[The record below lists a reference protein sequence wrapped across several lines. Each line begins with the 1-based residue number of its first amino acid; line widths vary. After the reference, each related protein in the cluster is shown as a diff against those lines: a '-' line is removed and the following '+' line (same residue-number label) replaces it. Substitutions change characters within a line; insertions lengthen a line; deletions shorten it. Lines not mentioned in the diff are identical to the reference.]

1 MDGFRLWDD
10 WLKGSLAHLKDA
22 QLLRTLRPTV
32 WCNSSSEAYIHR
44 ADLGA
49 WLAGQPPV
57 VRHYDQGAAITMS
70 AAVVPG
76 DSDSLS
82 THVVRHY
89 GDTDYYCMAPIN
101 LDTAA
106 AQDAGGTRCRRCGS
120 SGGKG
125 GDRCV
130 CCCSRSSN
138 KQTDPS
144 RNSNSNRCHISRDN
158 HHGCSSGPPAHCRYD
173 AGVKNAAAAISLET
187 GPANRFGGNAGCSTS
202 SCSPSCSCSKE
213 SISNT
218 DPGPL
223 VRLRLYSL
231 NDYLGLAS
239 HPEVSEA
246 AARAARQIGM
256 GPRSSAL
263 VAGYTHSHRQLEEG
277 LAQLKGTEDC
287 LLFPTGFGANL
298 AVMTSLAYAAPTSAA
313 TGCTGCSAS
322 HTDGSS
328 SALAIFSD
336 ELNHAS
342 IIDGARL
349 ASRGSGASG
358 GAVQLHVYRHNDLG
372 HLEDLLA
379 DTPPG
384 VRRLVVTD
392 SLFSMDGDFAD
403 LRGLSSLRRRHP
415 FLLAVD
421 EAHATLVCGEGGGG
435 AAEAMG
441 VAHEVDLH
449 IGTLSKAFGAL
460 GGFVA
465 CSHSFKQLLLNRGRA
480 FVYSTSLPVPVVEA
494 AGAALRIS
502 QRESWRRTHVW
513 SLVRRLGSGLGIPA
527 LSPVVPLVVGPEGPT
542 LELSSRLLGEGLH
555 VPAIRPPTVPPGT
568 CRLRVSLSA
577 AHSYDDVDELIRLVR
592 QSDVPLVRLPH
603 LLEPRA
609 ALPSGCSS
617 GAGSLLLSSRL

>member
-1 MDGFRLWDD
+1 MTSVSRRRH
-10 WLKGSLAHLKDA
+10 LACHKSGHHYH
-22 QLLRTLRPTV
+22 R
-32 WCNSSSEAYIHR
+32 AYIHR
-44 ADLGA
+44 ADLDA
-49 WLAGQPPV
+49 WLIGQPPV
-57 VRHYDQGAAITMS
+57 VRHYDHGAAINAS
-70 AAVVPG
+70 AAVIPG
-76 DSDSLS
+76 DSDIRS
-82 THVVRHY
+82 THIVRQY
-89 GDTDYYCMAPIN
+89 GDTDCRTAPTASN
-101 LDTAA
+101 TAA
-106 AQDAGGTRCRRCGS
+106 AQDSDSACHRCGS
-120 SGGKG
+120 GRGD
-125 GDRCV
+125 GDRYAYCS
-130 CCCSRSSN
+130 SRSSS
-138 KQTDPS
+138 KQAGLS
-144 RNSNSNRCHISRDN
+144 CNSGSNVINRD
-158 HHGCSSGPPAHCRYD
+158 GCSSGSAAHCGSVGGLED
-173 AGVKNAAAAISLET
+173 AAAARSLET
-187 GPANRFGGNAGCSTS
+187 GPTGRPGGCAGCSS
-202 SCSPSCSCSKE
+202 SRRSSNNSNS
-213 SISNT
+213 SSSNT

-223 VRLRLYSL
+223 VRLRLFSL

-239 HPEVSEA
+239 HPEVAEA
-246 AARAARQIGM
+246 AARAARQVGM

-313 TGCTGCSAS
+313 TAGCSAS
-322 HTDGSS
+322 HTNGSS

-349 ASRGSGASG
+349 ASRGSGTSG
-358 GAVQLHVYRHNDLG
+358 DAVQLHVYRHNDLG

-379 DTPPG
+379 ATPPG

-449 IGTLSKAFGAL
+449 VGTLSKAFGAL

-465 CSHSFKQLLLNRGRA
+465 CSHSFKQLLVNRGRA

-494 AGAALRIS
+494 AGAALRVS

-513 SLVRRLGSGLGIPA
+513 SLVRRLGCGLGIPA

-592 QSDVPLVRLPH
+592 QSDVPLIRLPH
-603 LLEPRA
+603 LLDPRA
-609 ALPSGCSS
+609 ALTPEVFQRRWI
-617 GAGSLLLSSRL
+617 AAAAQ

>member
-1 MDGFRLWDD
+1 MDGFQLWDD
-10 WLKGSLAHLKDA
+10 WLNSSLAHLKDA
-22 QLLRTLRPTV
+22 QLLRILRPTV

-44 ADLGA
+44 ADLDA
-49 WLAGQPPV
+49 WLAGQPPI
-57 VRHYDQGAAITMS
+57 VRHYDQGAAVTMS

-76 DSDSLS
+76 DSDSLC
-82 THVVRHY
+82 TYVVRHY
-89 GDTDYYCMAPIN
+89 GDMDYCVAPTD

-106 AQDAGGTRCRRCGS
+106 AQDASGTCCRRCGS
-120 SGGKG
+120 SARGDE
-125 GDRCV
+125 DRCV

-138 KQTDPS
+138 KQIDPS
-144 RNSNSNRCHISRDN
+144 RKSSSCANSRDN
-158 HHGCSSGPPAHCRYD
+158 PHDSSSGPAAHCRSD
-173 AGVKNAAAAISLET
+173 AGVKDAAISLET
-187 GPANRFGGNAGCSTS
+187 GPANWVSGNAGCTTSAS
-202 SCSPSCSCSKE
+202 SCSRSKE
-213 SISNT
+213 SRNNT
-218 DPGPL
+218 DPGLL
-223 VRLRLYSL
+223 VRLRLFSL

-313 TGCTGCSAS
+313 TGGCSAS
-322 HTDGSS
+322 HTDGGS

-349 ASRGSGASG
+349 ALRGSGASG

-379 DTPPG
+379 ATPPG

-403 LRGLSSLRRRHP
+403 LQGLSSLRRRHP

-421 EAHATLVCGEGGGG
+421 EAHATLVCGEGGSG

-494 AGAALRIS
+494 AGAALRVS

-513 SLVRRLGSGLGIPA
+513 SLVHRLGTGLGVPA

-542 LELSSRLLGEGLH
+542 LELSSRLLREGLH

-577 AHSYDDVDELIRLVR
+577 AHSYDDVDELIRLVQ

-603 LLEPRA
+603 LLDPRA
-609 ALPSGCSS
+609 ALLPRCS
-617 GAGSLLLSSRL
+617 GSLLLPSRL